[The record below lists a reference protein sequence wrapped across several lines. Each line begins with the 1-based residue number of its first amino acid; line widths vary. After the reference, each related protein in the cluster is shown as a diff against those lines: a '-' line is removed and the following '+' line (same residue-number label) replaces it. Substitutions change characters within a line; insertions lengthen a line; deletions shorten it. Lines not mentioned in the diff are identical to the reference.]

1 MINIRELEKDDAKD
15 LEKWLSN
22 PVVLEYYEGRD
33 QVFDMD
39 KVQKK
44 FYSYNPQKIRCI
56 IEYEEKKIG
65 YLQYYNLDEED
76 INLYLDSDCKDV
88 CYGVDLFIGEPN
100 YWNKGIGTEVMK
112 KVIGYL
118 VSDKEAQ
125 YVMVVPQC
133 RNIRAIHCYEKCGF
147 KKSKIVEEHE
157 LHEGKLES
165 CCLMIYE
172 RR

>member
-1 MINIRELEKDDAKD
+1 MGSEMCIRD
-15 LEKWLSN
+15 
-22 PVVLEYYEGRD
+22 R
-33 QVFDMD
+33 
-39 KVQKK
+39 
-44 FYSYNPQKIRCI
+44 
-56 IEYEEKKIG
+56 
-65 YLQYYNLDEED
+65 
-76 INLYLDSDCKDV
+76 
-88 CYGVDLFIGEPN
+88 FIGEPN

-125 YVMVVPQC
+125 YVMVDPQC

>member
-76 INLYLDSDCKDV
+76 INLYLDSDCKD
-88 CYGVDLFIGEPN
+88 
-100 YWNKGIGTEVMK
+100 W
-112 KVIGYL
+112 
-118 VSDKEAQ
+118 S
-125 YVMVVPQC
+125 
-133 RNIRAIHCYEKCGF
+133 
-147 KKSKIVEEHE
+147 
-157 LHEGKLES
+157 
-165 CCLMIYE
+165 
-172 RR
+172 